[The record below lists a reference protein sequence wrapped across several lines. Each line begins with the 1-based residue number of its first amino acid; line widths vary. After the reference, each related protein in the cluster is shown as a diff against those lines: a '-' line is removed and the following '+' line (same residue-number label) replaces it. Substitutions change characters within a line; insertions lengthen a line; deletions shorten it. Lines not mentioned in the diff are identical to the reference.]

1 MSMEAITPNE
11 AVALVNALNEA
22 SNGDDVE
29 RALAFFADDA
39 VVTTP
44 PTPPSGQTVWTGTQQ
59 VRALLQWQLD
69 KHFHAAARNIQ
80 VTGNTVT
87 WDSMVALDV
96 FRRMGLDRVELAV
109 EAVVQDRKITS
120 FTATLS
126 PESQRKVEAAMTP
139 AGAPQFEAAA

>member
-11 AVALVNALNEA
+11 AVALVNALNQA

-29 RALAFFADDA
+29 RALAFFAADA

-44 PTPPSGQTVWTGTQQ
+44 PTPSGQTIWTGTQQ
-59 VRALLQWQLD
+59 VRALLQWQVD
-69 KHFHAAARNIQ
+69 EHFHAAARNIH

-87 WDSMVALDV
+87 WDSTVALDI
-96 FRRMGLDRVELAV
+96 FRRMGLDGVELAV
-109 EAVVQDRKITS
+109 EAVVQDGKITS

-126 PESQRKVEAAMTP
+126 PESQRKVEAAMMQ
-139 AGAPQFEAAA
+139 AGAPQPEAVA